1 MSSSMD
7 CQQDLRALDA
17 RIRALPQ
24 GNPRIDFLAQVH
36 AKLPNERLGL
46 DQRTTAPSAWLSDQA
61 ATSETGASSGPF
73 LRVAA

>member
-1 MSSSMD
+1 MGSSMD
-7 CQQDLRALDA
+7 CRQDLRALDA

-24 GNPRIDFLAQVH
+24 GTARVDFLAQVH

-61 ATSETGASSGPF
+61 ATSETDAPSGLF